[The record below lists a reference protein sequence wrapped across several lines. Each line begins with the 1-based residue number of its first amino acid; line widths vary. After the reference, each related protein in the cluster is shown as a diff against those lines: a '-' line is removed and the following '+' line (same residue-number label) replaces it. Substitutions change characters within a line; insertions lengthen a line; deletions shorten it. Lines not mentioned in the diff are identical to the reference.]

1 MNIISMENIYK
12 TFTAKPLLENISLG
26 ISERDKIGLIGLNG
40 TGKTTL
46 LKIIA
51 GHIEADEGNIIRR
64 NNINIEYLAQDI
76 DFDDELTI
84 IEQVFKGNSDNI
96 RLVKKYRQSVEDENT
111 TSDKIIKLTEEMD
124 RKGAWALESEA
135 KTVLTQLGVK
145 NFNEKIG
152 NLSGGQKK
160 RVALASALINPSDLL
175 ILDEPTNHLDNRTI
189 EWLEEYLNMR
199 KGALI
204 MITHDRYFLDKVVNK
219 IIELQRGD
227 IHSYEGNYNYYLEKK
242 AEREER
248 ESGSE
253 RKAKSILRKEIAWMR
268 QGARARSTKQKAR
281 IERFNEL
288 SNREFN
294 LDKEDIDI
302 SVGTRRLGRKIIE
315 VKGIEK
321 SFGENKVV
329 DDFSFTL
336 LRDDRIGILGDN
348 GSGKSTLLNIITGK
362 LEPDAGMV
370 DKGETVKIGYFRQEI
385 EEMDDETRA
394 IEYIREYREYIETK
408 DGEKISASQMME
420 KFLFPPSEQWTPIGK
435 LSGGEKRRLY
445 LLKVLM
451 DAPNILILDEPTN
464 DLDIDTLTVLEDY
477 IDEFNGAVILVSHDR
492 YMLDRIV
499 ERVFVFEGK
508 GRIKEY
514 TGNYQYF
521 KDQRKDEQIEREELE
536 RENQAEESSK
546 KDDYR
551 NNKAVRFSYNEQRE
565 WETIDKEIGELEE
578 KIEDIERQSIE
589 YATDY
594 EKLEKLI
601 EEKNKVEELL
611 DEKIKRW
618 VYLSELNEEIEIN
631 KN

>member
-281 IERFNEL
+281 IERFNQL

>member
-281 IERFNEL
+281 IERFNQL

-578 KIEDIERQSIE
+578 KIEEIERQSIE